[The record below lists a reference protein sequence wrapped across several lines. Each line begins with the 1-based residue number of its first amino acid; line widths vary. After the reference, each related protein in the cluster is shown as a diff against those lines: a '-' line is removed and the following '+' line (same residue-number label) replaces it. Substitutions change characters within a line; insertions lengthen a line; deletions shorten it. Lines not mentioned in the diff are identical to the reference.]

1 MQENERKEQQAQDI
15 SEEMISQ
22 ENISWEIGE
31 EEPAEDTQEQGLLN
45 ITFIPKY
52 MDIFD
57 GLCATDQAD
66 GTGKRARMEIGE
78 EEPAEDTQEQG
89 LLNITFIPKY
99 MDIFDGLCA
108 TDQADGTGK
117 RARMLFVVL
126 VLLMCVQLV
135 GFFSTQNG
143 FMFVFA
149 LLLGGV
155 ALFIKKKSQRFNRDI
170 AIAFEKEG
178 EQHLVFEENSFHLN
192 EKQVSYDEV
201 VHLYELKKVFSIIYQ
216 GNHVYILPKAV
227 MEPQQTEQFVALMK
241 EKVSAVYEQ
250 CSK

>member
-15 SEEMISQ
+15 SEEMIS
-22 ENISWEIGE
+22 
-31 EEPAEDTQEQGLLN
+31 
-45 ITFIPKY
+45 
-52 MDIFD
+52 
-57 GLCATDQAD
+57 
-66 GTGKRARMEIGE
+66 REIGE

-149 LLLGGV
+149 LLLGDNLDGR
-155 ALFIKKKSQRFNRDI
+155 KSYI
-170 AIAFEKEG
+170 A
-178 EQHLVFEENSFHLN
+178 ENGHRYLDDLD
-192 EKQVSYDEV
+192 VS
-201 VHLYELKKVFSIIYQ
+201 
-216 GNHVYILPKAV
+216 
-227 MEPQQTEQFVALMK
+227 
-241 EKVSAVYEQ
+241 
-250 CSK
+250 

>member
-22 ENISWEIGE
+22 ENISW
-31 EEPAEDTQEQGLLN
+31 
-45 ITFIPKY
+45 
-52 MDIFD
+52 
-57 GLCATDQAD
+57 
-66 GTGKRARMEIGE
+66 EIGE

-155 ALFIKKKSQRFNRDI
+155 ALFIKK
-170 AIAFEKEG
+170 
-178 EQHLVFEENSFHLN
+178 
-192 EKQVSYDEV
+192 QVSYDEV

-250 CSK
+250 RSK

>member
-22 ENISWEIGE
+22 ENISQEIGE
-31 EEPAEDTQEQGLLN
+31 
-45 ITFIPKY
+45 K
-52 MDIFD
+52 
-57 GLCATDQAD
+57 
-66 GTGKRARMEIGE
+66 
-78 EEPAEDTQEQG
+78 EPAEDTQEQG

-149 LLLGGV
+149 LLLGDNLQGR
-155 ALFIKKKSQRFNRDI
+155 KDHI
-170 AIAFEKEG
+170 AEHGAEY
-178 EQHLVFEENSFHLN
+178 LDDLD
-192 EKQVSYDEV
+192 VS
-201 VHLYELKKVFSIIYQ
+201 
-216 GNHVYILPKAV
+216 
-227 MEPQQTEQFVALMK
+227 
-241 EKVSAVYEQ
+241 
-250 CSK
+250 

>member
-1 MQENERKEQQAQDI
+1 
-15 SEEMISQ
+15 
-22 ENISWEIGE
+22 
-31 EEPAEDTQEQGLLN
+31 
-45 ITFIPKY
+45 
-52 MDIFD
+52 
-57 GLCATDQAD
+57 
-66 GTGKRARMEIGE
+66 
-78 EEPAEDTQEQG
+78 
-89 LLNITFIPKY
+89 
-99 MDIFDGLCA
+99 
-108 TDQADGTGK
+108 
-117 RARMLFVVL
+117 
-126 VLLMCVQLV
+126 
-135 GFFSTQNG
+135 
-143 FMFVFA
+143 MFVFA

-170 AIAFEKEG
+170 AIAFENEG

-250 CSK
+250 RSK

>member
-1 MQENERKEQQAQDI
+1 MQENEKKEQQPQDI

-22 ENISWEIGE
+22 ENISREIPE
-31 EEPAEDTQEQGLLN
+31 EASDDAQQGLLN

-57 GLCATDQAD
+57 GLCATD
-66 GTGKRARMEIGE
+66 RV
-78 EEPAEDTQEQG
+78 
-89 LLNITFIPKY
+89 
-99 MDIFDGLCA
+99 
-108 TDQADGTGK
+108 DGTGK

-126 VLLMCVQLV
+126 VLLMCVQLI

-155 ALFIKKKSQRFNRDI
+155 ALTIKKKSQRFNRDI

-178 EQHLVFEENSFHLN
+178 EQRLVFEENSFYLN
-192 EKQVSYDEV
+192 DKQVSYDEV
-201 VHLYELKKVFSIIYQ
+201 AHLYELKKFFSVIYQ
-216 GNHVYILPKAV
+216 GNHVYILPKSV
-227 MEPQQTEQFVALMK
+227 MDPQQTEQFVSLMK

-250 CSK
+250 RSKQ

>member
-22 ENISWEIGE
+22 ENISQEIGE
-31 EEPAEDTQEQGLLN
+31 
-45 ITFIPKY
+45 K
-52 MDIFD
+52 
-57 GLCATDQAD
+57 
-66 GTGKRARMEIGE
+66 
-78 EEPAEDTQEQG
+78 EPAEDTQEQG

-126 VLLMCVQLV
+126 VLLMCV
-135 GFFSTQNG
+135 
-143 FMFVFA
+143 FA

-170 AIAFEKEG
+170 AIAFENEG

-250 CSK
+250 RSK

>member
-1 MQENERKEQQAQDI
+1 MQENERKEQQHRI
-15 SEEMISQ
+15 FPRKCFP
-22 ENISWEIGE
+22 G
-31 EEPAEDTQEQGLLN
+31 
-45 ITFIPKY
+45 KY
-52 MDIFD
+52 FL
-57 GLCATDQAD
+57 GNS
-66 GTGKRARMEIGE
+66 GRK
-78 EEPAEDTQEQG
+78 EPAEDTQEQG

-155 ALFIKKKSQRFNRDI
+155 AL
-170 AIAFEKEG
+170 
-178 EQHLVFEENSFHLN
+178 
-192 EKQVSYDEV
+192 
-201 VHLYELKKVFSIIYQ
+201 IY
-216 GNHVYILPKAV
+216 
-227 MEPQQTEQFVALMK
+227 
-241 EKVSAVYEQ
+241 
-250 CSK
+250 

>member
-22 ENISWEIGE
+22 EIGE
-31 EEPAEDTQEQGLLN
+31 
-45 ITFIPKY
+45 K
-52 MDIFD
+52 
-57 GLCATDQAD
+57 
-66 GTGKRARMEIGE
+66 
-78 EEPAEDTQEQG
+78 EPAEDTQEQG

-149 LLLGGV
+149 LLLGDNLDGR
-155 ALFIKKKSQRFNRDI
+155 KSYI
-170 AIAFEKEG
+170 A
-178 EQHLVFEENSFHLN
+178 ENGHRYLDDLD
-192 EKQVSYDEV
+192 VS
-201 VHLYELKKVFSIIYQ
+201 
-216 GNHVYILPKAV
+216 
-227 MEPQQTEQFVALMK
+227 
-241 EKVSAVYEQ
+241 
-250 CSK
+250 

>member
-22 ENISWEIGE
+22 ENISREIGE
-31 EEPAEDTQEQGLLN
+31 EEPAEDT
-45 ITFIPKY
+45 P
-52 MDIFD
+52 
-57 GLCATDQAD
+57 
-66 GTGKRARMEIGE
+66 
-78 EEPAEDTQEQG
+78 EQG

-117 RARMLFVVL
+117 RARMLFVAL

-170 AIAFEKEG
+170 AIAFENEG
-178 EQHLVFEENSFHLN
+178 EQHLVFEENNFHLN

-250 CSK
+250 RSK